1 MAGGCEEIDAVSS
14 WIETGAGTGG
24 KLNKYGEGDEAAE
37 YMGWAGGAAEG
48 KKGAGGAAAA
58 QANCIWLISGTTVT
72 LNFLKK
78 SMLRMGPATVA
89 CRKLAV
95 KSLP

>member
-1 MAGGCEEIDAVSS
+1 M
-14 WIETGAGTGG
+14 
-24 KLNKYGEGDEAAE
+24 DEAAE
-37 YMGWAGGAAEG
+37 NMGLVGSAAEG
-48 KKGAGGAAAA
+48 KKGEGEAAAV

-78 SMLRMGPATVA
+78 LMPRMGPATAA